1 MIYEPSPG
9 VVKNGLTKEN
19 FEFFSVRGQVLQ
31 TTVRE
36 ENGATAEMS
45 KFTSP

>member
-9 VVKNGLTKEN
+9 VVQNGLTKEN
-19 FEFFSVRGQVLQ
+19 FDFFSVRGQVLQ
-31 TTVRE
+31 MTTRE
-36 ENGATAEMS
+36 ENGAAVEMR